1 MGGQKERTSAKI
13 SPKKQTSNVMKHPMW
28 QEKCVRL
35 LNSALH
41 LLSLKMLSLSVNA
54 LFLWGRLM
62 SMAVVFWYGNEP
74 RDRFFLLSIII
85 LIINFCYYFVQRN
98 TNYCFTS
105 AIILKF
111 AFILPSKKIEF
122 ALLLLQYISDICNSD
137 VGRLLEGSQFLSLV
151 IHSTY

>member
-1 MGGQKERTSAKI
+1 
-13 SPKKQTSNVMKHPMW
+13 
-28 QEKCVRL
+28 
-35 LNSALH
+35 
-41 LLSLKMLSLSVNA
+41 
-54 LFLWGRLM
+54 M
-62 SMAVVFWYGNEP
+62 SMAVVYRYGNEP

-122 ALLLLQYISDICNSD
+122 TLFLLEYISDICTQIWGAYWRALIGGKPISFISNTQH
-137 VGRLLEGSQFLSLV
+137 LLKSV
-151 IHSTY
+151 AY

>member
-1 MGGQKERTSAKI
+1 
-13 SPKKQTSNVMKHPMW
+13 
-28 QEKCVRL
+28 
-35 LNSALH
+35 
-41 LLSLKMLSLSVNA
+41 
-54 LFLWGRLM
+54 M
-62 SMAVVFWYGNEP
+62 SMAVVYRYGNEP

-122 ALLLLQYISDICNSD
+122 TLLLLQYISDIYNSD
-137 VGRLLEGSQFLSLV
+137 VRRLLEALIGGKPISFISNTQHLLKSV
-151 IHSTY
+151 AY